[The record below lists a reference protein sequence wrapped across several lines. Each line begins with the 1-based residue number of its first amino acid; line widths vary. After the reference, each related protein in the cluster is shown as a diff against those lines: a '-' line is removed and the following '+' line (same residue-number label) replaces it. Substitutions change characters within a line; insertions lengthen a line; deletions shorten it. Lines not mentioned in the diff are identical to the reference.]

1 MNPLVMLFVLV
12 GKGEGVENGDE
23 ESQKSSGKKQARLLA
38 VAMDSQIK
46 MAIEQLHDDD
56 SLPSYVKTLL
66 NYVLDY
72 TDQMETMLLDS
83 LYDFIALTE
92 SRLN

>member
-1 MNPLVMLFVLV
+1 
-12 GKGEGVENGDE
+12 
-23 ESQKSSGKKQARLLA
+23 
-38 VAMDSQIK
+38 MDSQIK

-83 LYDFIALTE
+83 VSWRMKLHD
-92 SRLN
+92 